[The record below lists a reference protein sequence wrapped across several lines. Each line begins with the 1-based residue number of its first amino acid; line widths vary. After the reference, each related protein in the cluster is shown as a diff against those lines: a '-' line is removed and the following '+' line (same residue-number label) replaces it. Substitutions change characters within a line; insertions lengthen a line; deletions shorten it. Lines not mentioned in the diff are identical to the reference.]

1 MPISDWRSDVC
12 SSVLVLAISGEGLA
26 DEVEIQ
32 VPADQTIDRIG
43 YVGIDRALAR
53 PEIEPGI
60 GRDSQLVALAD
71 LRKQACIAAIAFDV
85 RIVHEAAGVEP
96 QTRTEAEAVAPPVN
110 RCNGLHIQR
119 VEARSDE
126 RRDGKEWGSKCRF
139 RRMLHHYKKKTQII
153 D

>member
-1 MPISDWRSDVC
+1 MRISDWSSDVC
-12 SSVLVLAISGEGLA
+12 SSDLVLAISGEGLA

-60 GRDSQLVALAD
+60 GRDSQPVALAD

-85 RIVHEAAGVEP
+85 RIVAEAAGVEP
-96 QTRTEAEAVAPPVN
+96 ETRTEAEAVAPQVN
-110 RCNGLHIQR
+110 RCHGLHIDR
-119 VEARSDE
+119 VEASGPGTRSAGGLMPEAALAAE
-126 RRDGKEWGSKCRF
+126 REAA
-139 RRMLHHYKKKTQII
+139 
-153 D
+153 